1 MARRRITITLDD
13 GRKFSGITGL
23 KYELNASRIKRARQ
37 ISKDGFDTEAGA
49 VMSWCVATDN
59 GEAEG
64 APTLDEMLEPR
75 NVAGGRYRRRR
86 TRRLTRGGDLGKSH
100 EDGA

>member
-49 VMSWCVATDN
+49 IMSWCVATDN
-59 GEAEG
+59 GESEG
-64 APTLDEMLEPR
+64 APTLDEMLNLETSP
-75 NVAGGRYRRRR
+75 VVDIDGEELEYSPEGE
-86 TRRLTRGGDLGKSH
+86 TLGKVTKT
-100 EDGA
+100 GA